1 MMRTEDDLVE
11 KLTFVSS
18 RGWQQY
24 LVDYLSIFW
33 SWWSVRY
40 LQWTWQ
46 IPGMSAA
53 LLIQV
58 HIYIYRERGRSGF
71 LPNNS
76 TLLIGVV
83 EVVITSFHTFV
94 LLYRAVA
101 GVLCFRLSNQSFI
114 PQKSSLCE
122 FRLHYCT
129 LNNTASSWERR
140 SGPWKAARGVS
151 LSLSFSP
158 SLPLSAFPVFFC
170 VPGPGLLTLAS
181 SCVVLLPEGTVLG
194 STNSSNSWG
203 GKSGIKG
210 CVVCMGV
217 KRIIFVCLFFQ
228 KAFLFWSIISNFIQR
243 HHPFHVWCQQ
253 KWWMEWSLFPFFSH
267 LLTSNQTLLQQLCN
281 YFFLQILKWKLF
293 QKCWPIT
300 DCKKKF
306 SYIIPVWTS
315 CSD

>member
-1 MMRTEDDLVE
+1 MCYAFACQIKASYHKNHPCVNSVCIIALWITQHPPERDGLGLE
-11 KLTFVSS
+11 KQ
-18 RGWQQY
+18 RG
-24 LVDYLSIFW
+24 
-33 SWWSVRY
+33 
-40 LQWTWQ
+40 
-46 IPGMSAA
+46 
-53 LLIQV
+53 
-58 HIYIYRERGRSGF
+58 E
-71 LPNNS
+71 
-76 TLLIGVV
+76 
-83 EVVITSFHTFV
+83 
-94 LLYRAVA
+94 
-101 GVLCFRLSNQSFI
+101 
-114 PQKSSLCE
+114 
-122 FRLHYCT
+122 
-129 LNNTASSWERR
+129 
-140 SGPWKAARGVS
+140 S
-151 LSLSFSP
+151 LSLFLSLPP